1 MVKHFILV
9 LIMLICCSYENAEA
23 EEVMTNFYNLV
34 LKDIDGKEFTM
45 ETYQGHPVLIVNVA
59 SKCGFT
65 PQYQD
70 LEELYRRYKD
80 KGLVIL
86 GFPANDFLWQEPG
99 TDTEIK
105 KFCHDKYNVTFPMF
119 SKIVVKG
126 ANQHPLY
133 QYLTSKET
141 NPEFS
146 GSISWNFNKFLI
158 DKNGKIVN
166 RFGSRTKPLSDEII
180 KSIEAI
186 L

>member
-9 LIMLICCSYENAEA
+9 LIMLICCSYENTEA

-45 ETYQGHPVLIVNVA
+45 ETYKGYPVLIVNVA

-99 TDTEIK
+99 TDAEIK
-105 KFCHDKYNVTFPMF
+105 KFCHEKYHVTFPIF

-126 ANQHPLY
+126 KDQHPLY
-133 QYLTSKET
+133 QYLTNKET

-146 GSISWNFNKFLI
+146 GAISWNFNKFLI
-158 DKNGKIVN
+158 DKNGNIMN

-180 KSIEAI
+180 KSIEAV